1 LAQGPID
8 TGRVVAPNDGPFA
21 RRSAAA
27 ILQEKDLSRLT
38 TLFAALCLA
47 PVLAL
52 AQTATPI
59 DGRLKKIRDTKTIA
73 VAYRTD
79 ALPFSFEDADK
90 KPAGYTV
97 DLCRTVVG
105 VIERQLGAGTLNV
118 QWVPVTTQN
127 RLAAVAN
134 GQADME
140 CGATTVTL
148 GRMKEVDFSSL
159 TFVDGT
165 GILVRKSVGGN
176 SLIDLANRKIGVI
189 AGTSN
194 ERALN
199 DALKA
204 KVMNATVVPVK
215 SRDEGLAQLESGAID
230 AFASDRILLLGLS
243 FEPYAIVLPR
253 GDWALRLAVNSALAQ
268 IYKSSALPE
277 LYNRWFGQLGR
288 PNNDLQ
294 VIYGLGALP
303 E

>member
-1 LAQGPID
+1 
-8 TGRVVAPNDGPFA
+8 
-21 RRSAAA
+21 
-27 ILQEKDLSRLT
+27 
-38 TLFAALCLA
+38 
-47 PVLAL
+47 
-52 AQTATPI
+52 
-59 DGRLKKIRDTKTIA
+59 
-73 VAYRTD
+73 
-79 ALPFSFEDADK
+79 
-90 KPAGYTV
+90 
-97 DLCRTVVG
+97 
-105 VIERQLGAGTLNV
+105 
-118 QWVPVTTQN
+118 
-127 RLAAVAN
+127 
-134 GQADME
+134 ME

-199 DALKA
+199 EALKA
-204 KVMNATVVPVK
+204 KVMNATVVQVK
-215 SRDEGLAQLESGAID
+215 SRDEGLAQLEAGAID
-230 AFASDRILLLGLS
+230 AFASDRILLLGLAEKAKDPGSLALMVDALS

-288 PNNDLQ
+288 PNSDLQ
-294 VIYGLGALP
+294 VIYGIGSLP